1 MTAVYTS
8 VTSISRELNG
18 FLCRPVAFVAAGRQ
32 MSLFSYA
39 EKPRASSPG
48 SFITLYIKMT
58 KNINVQE
65 IIAGLI
71 REEIASL
78 EPGLSVEE
86 IIFEFPKDSRFG
98 DLSVNTAMQLS
109 KKLRKPPMQIAGR
122 LAESIKRRA
131 AASSAGDLIGDVR
144 AEGAGFINFYLSPEY
159 FRGRLQLILEKG
171 REVFRSQSGA
181 GKRVLIEFVSANPTG
196 SLSVAHARQAAV
208 GDALANVF
216 FMLGYEVSREYYL
229 NDEGNQINIL
239 GRSIE
244 LRLKE
249 INGEKIDFPADYY
262 QGDYICDIARE
273 IKDKDL
279 RIDDYGRFGAEHIL
293 EIIRGELDDFGVK
306 FDCWYSQ
313 KDNCNEARIKEAL
326 ADLRSRGYIYDE
338 GGAVWFKSTAFG
350 DDKDRVVVKSDGAY
364 TYLAPDIAY
373 HQDKYK
379 RGYNLLVNL
388 WGPDH
393 HGYISRLK
401 ASVAASGHDP
411 ETLCVVIVQLATIFR
426 NGQPVQ
432 MSTRKGQYI
441 TLREV
446 LTEVGADAARFFFIM
461 RRTASHLDFDL
472 ETAKK
477 QTSENPVYYIQYAY
491 ARICGILKQ
500 AGAGASLDTGHLEL
514 LREKEELDLVKKL
527 CQLNYVLEV
536 CALNRDPYLLT
547 VYLQETAEAFHRF
560 YDRQRVLGQEF
571 KLLSA
576 RLCLLQA
583 AGTVLALGLELLGIS
598 HPEKM

>member
-1 MTAVYTS
+1 MT
-8 VTSISRELNG
+8 E
-18 FLCRPVAFVAAGRQ
+18 
-32 MSLFSYA
+32 
-39 EKPRASSPG
+39 
-48 SFITLYIKMT
+48 
-58 KNINVQE
+58 NIDIQKTVE
-65 IIAGLI
+65 GLI
-71 REEIASL
+71 LEEITSL
-78 EPGLSVEE
+78 EPGLEAPE
-86 IIFEFPKDSRFG
+86 IVFEFPKDSRFG
-98 DLSVNTAMQLS
+98 DLAVNTAMQLS

-122 LAESIKRRA
+122 LAEGIKRRVA
-131 AASSAGDLIGDVR
+131 ALEAGNLIGDVR
-144 AEGAGFINFYLSPEY
+144 AEGAGFLNFYLSEEY
-159 FRGRLQLILEKG
+159 FRRRLRSILETG
-171 REVFRSQSGA
+171 RDVFRSRSGA

-216 FMLGYEVSREYYL
+216 LMLGYDVSREYYL

-239 GRSIE
+239 GKSIE

-249 INGEKIDFPADYY
+249 INGEKVDFPDDHY
-262 QGDYICDIARE
+262 QGEYICDIARE
-273 IKDKDL
+273 IKEKEL
-279 RIDDYGRFGAEHIL
+279 HIEDYGRFGADHIL
-293 EIIRGELDDFGVK
+293 AIIRKELDDFGVK

-313 KDNCNEARIKEAL
+313 KDNCNEVRIKEAL
-326 ADLRSRGYIYDE
+326 QQLRSRGYIYDD
-338 GGAVWFKSTAFG
+338 GGAAWFKSTAFG

-401 ASVAASGHDP
+401 ASVAASGYDP
-411 ETLCVVIVQLATIFR
+411 ESLCVVIVQLATIFR

-461 RRTASHLDFDL
+461 RKTSSHLDFDL
-472 ETAKK
+472 EVAKR

-500 AGAGASLDTGHLEL
+500 AGAGVSLDTGHLGL

-527 CQLNYVLEV
+527 CQLNSVLEI

-583 AGTVLALGLELLGIS
+583 AGTVLALGLELLGIA